1 MKLYYLTPI
10 FAAAINLVSIACQA
24 SEVKYVDPG
33 ESSRIFPSDVEVKTL
48 ASDLQFTEGPVWFG
62 GREGYLVFSDI
73 PADHLLKWT
82 EEGGLETFRDP
93 SENTNGNT
101 LDLQGRLISCE
112 HGGRKVSLQ
121 TADGKL
127 ISLISQYQGKKFNSP
142 NDAVVKSD
150 GTIWFTDPDYGLGS
164 RPKEQA
170 GNYVYRFDPLTQVVT
185 AVATDFNKPN
195 GLCFSPDESQLYIA
209 DSGSPKHIRSF
220 LVDPDGTLSDG
231 KIFAK
236 LDVGGPDGIR
246 CDFQGRV
253 WSSSGD
259 GVQVFNPDGTLIAR
273 ILLPKGAANLCFG
286 GANGRTL
293 FMTARDQLH
302 SVETLVNDATYARS
316 FGMETPARAPR
327 NAMRHPDSSQW
338 VSLFDDD
345 LSNAIAPKGVWTSEN
360 GVFTASEDQAL
371 WTPKDYENF
380 VLDLEFKNGPG
391 ANSGVVIY
399 CTDTKDWIPNSVE
412 VQIADDFADQWA
424 KADKT
429 WQCGAIFGHL
439 AASTSNVN
447 PAGEWNRYSIR
458 CVGKQ
463 IDVVLNGQ
471 HVTSMDMSLWKSATK
486 NPDGS
491 GIPPWLSKPYA
502 GLPTKGK
509 IGLQGKHAGAPI
521 WFRNVKIQGLDGQ

>member
-1 MKLYYLTPI
+1 MKLYHFTPI
-10 FAAAINLVSIACQA
+10 SAAALVLVSITCQA
-24 SEVKYVDPG
+24 SEIKHVDPS
-33 ESSRIFPSDVEVKTL
+33 ESSRIFPSDAEVRTL
-48 ASDLQFTEGPVWFG
+48 ASDFQFTEGPVWIG
-62 GREGYLVFSDI
+62 GRDGYLVFSDI
-73 PADHLLKWT
+73 PANRLLKWT
-82 EEGGLETFRDP
+82 PEAGVTTFRDR

-112 HGGRKVSLQ
+112 HGGRRVSLQ
-121 TADGKL
+121 SPKGQMVPL
-127 ISLISQYQGKKFNSP
+127 ITHHQGKRFNSP

-150 GTIWFTDPDYGLGS
+150 GTIWFTDPDYGLGT

-170 GNYVYRFDPLTQVVT
+170 GNYVYRYDPLTQLIT
-185 AVATDFNKPN
+185 AISTDFDKPN
-195 GLCFSPDESQLYIA
+195 GLCFSPDESILYIA

-220 LVDPDGTLSDG
+220 SIGAGGSLSNG
-231 KIFAK
+231 KVFTSI
-236 LDVGGPDGIR
+236 DRGGPDGIR
-246 CDFQGRV
+246 CDHQGRV

-286 GANGRTL
+286 GPNGRTL

-302 SVETLVNDATYARS
+302 AVETYVTDAVHARQEGLGVPS
-316 FGMETPARAPR
+316 RALG
-327 NAMRHPDSSQW
+327 ATMGHPDSTGW
-338 VSLFDDD
+338 TALFEND
-345 LSNAIAPKGVWTSEN
+345 LSNAVAPKGVWTSED

-371 WTPKDYENF
+371 WTPRDYENF

-391 ANSGVVIY
+391 ANSGVVVY

-424 KADKT
+424 KASKT
-429 WQCGAIFGHL
+429 WQCGAVFGHL

-447 PAGEWNRYSIR
+447 EAGQWNRYTIR

-463 IDVVLNGQ
+463 IDVVLNGL
-471 HVTSMDMSLWKSATK
+471 HVTSMDMSLWESAKK

-491 GIPPWLSKPYA
+491 DIPAWLSKPYA
-502 GLPTKGK
+502 GLPTNGK

-521 WFRNVKIQGLDGQ
+521 WFRNVKIKELDGQ

>member
-1 MKLYYLTPI
+1 MKLNHFTPI
-10 FAAAINLVSIACQA
+10 YAAALFLVFYECQA
-24 SEVKYVDPG
+24 SELKHVNPG
-33 ESSRIFPSDVEVKTL
+33 ESSRIFPSDAEVTTL
-48 ASDLQFTEGPVWFG
+48 ASDLRFTEGPVWVG
-62 GREGYLVFSDI
+62 GSDGYLVFSDI
-73 PADHLLKWT
+73 PANRLLKWDA
-82 EEGGLETFRDP
+82 EGGISVFREP

-101 LDLQGRLISCE
+101 LDLQGRLISCK
-112 HGGRKVSLQ
+112 HGGRKLSLQ
-121 TADGKL
+121 KPNGEFHPL
-127 ISLISQYQGKKFNSP
+127 ITLHQGKKFNSP
-142 NDAVVKSD
+142 NDVVVKSD
-150 GTIWFTDPDYGLGS
+150 GTLWFTDPDYGLAS
-164 RPKEQA
+164 RPKEQP
-170 GNYVYRFDPLTQVVT
+170 GNYVYRFDSLTDIVT
-185 AVATDFNKPN
+185 AVATDFDKPN
-195 GLCFSPDESQLYIA
+195 GLCFSPDESILYIA

-220 LVDPDGTLSDG
+220 SVNPDGTLSNG
-231 KIFAK
+231 KVFTK
-236 LDVGGPDGIR
+236 LDRGGPDGIR

-286 GANGRTL
+286 GPNGRTL

-302 SVETLVNDATYARS
+302 AVETLVTDATYSRLS
-316 FGMETPARAPR
+316 GHGSPARAPKT
-327 NAMRHPDSSQW
+327 AMGHPDSTQW
-338 VSLFDDD
+338 SFLFADD
-345 LSNAIAPKGVWTSEN
+345 LSNAVAKKGVWTSEK
-360 GVFTASEDQAL
+360 GVFTASEDEAL

-429 WQCGAIFGHL
+429 WQCGAVFGHL

-447 PAGEWNRYSIR
+447 PAGEWNRYTIR

-471 HVTSMDMSLWKSATK
+471 HVTSMDMSLWHSATK
-486 NPDGS
+486 NPNGS
-491 GIPPWLSKPYA
+491 DIPPWLSKPYA

-521 WFRNVKIQGLDGQ
+521 WFRNVKIQELDSQ